1 MSRKKIAVTGMG
13 VVSPLG
19 IGREF
24 FWRNLSSGLS
34 GFGAITL
41 FDTKGLHVKV
51 AGEIRDFTPKD
62 ILGAKNLMD
71 LDRATLLLLCAAKL
85 AISNAGL
92 EIDEA
97 NTLASGICVGTT
109 LGSLHSI
116 SKFDR
121 ESLTEGPRYV
131 NPSIFPSTVGNSA
144 ASRLAIRFGIKG
156 FNATISTGMCAGLD
170 AIDYGRDAIELGRA
184 DTVLAGAV
192 EDLSLQIFLGFYKLK
207 YLSGSTGDCK
217 APLCCPFDL
226 RRNGAILSEGATT
239 LVLQDSKAASNKILA
254 HILGIGSCFD
264 PAKFYRYNPKAEGM
278 ISAMKLALDDARLSP
293 KDIDC
298 IFANANSTKD
308 ADYIET
314 RAIKEV
320 FGAGAEKVPVT
331 AVKSMLGE
339 SYSVS
344 GGFAAIAAIEAIQNG
359 YIPPTIN
366 YTHNDPRCDLDYVPN
381 NGRKID
387 LKHVMVNAFGPNGG
401 NTCLILGR

>member
-1 MSRKKIAVTGMG
+1 MSRKKIAIIGMG
-13 VVSPLG
+13 VISPLG
-19 IGREF
+19 IGREY

-41 FDTKGLHVKV
+41 FDTNGLDVKI
-51 AGEIRDFTPKD
+51 AGAIRDFTPKD

-85 AISNAGL
+85 AISDAGW
-92 EIDEA
+92 EINQT
-97 NTLASGICVGTT
+97 NTLRSGVCVGTT

-131 NPSIFPSTVGNSA
+131 NPSIFPSTVGNAA
-144 ASRLAIRFGIKG
+144 ASRLAIRFGVKG

-170 AIDYGRDAIELGRA
+170 AIDYGRDAIELDRV

-207 YLSGSTGDCK
+207 YLSGSRGDCP
-217 APLCCPFDL
+217 APVCCPFDS

-239 LVLQDSKAASNKILA
+239 LVLQDSKAATSKILA

-278 ISAMKLALDDARLSP
+278 IRAMKLALDDAKLLP
-293 KDIDC
+293 KDVDC

-320 FGAGAEKVPVT
+320 FGSYADKVGIT

-344 GGFAAIAAIEAIQNG
+344 GGFATVAAIEAMQNG
-359 YIPPTIN
+359 FIPATMN
-366 YTHNDPRCDLDYVPN
+366 YTHKDPHCDLDYVPN
-381 NGRKID
+381 SGRKVD
-387 LKHVMVNAFGPNGG
+387 LKHVMVNAFGPNGA